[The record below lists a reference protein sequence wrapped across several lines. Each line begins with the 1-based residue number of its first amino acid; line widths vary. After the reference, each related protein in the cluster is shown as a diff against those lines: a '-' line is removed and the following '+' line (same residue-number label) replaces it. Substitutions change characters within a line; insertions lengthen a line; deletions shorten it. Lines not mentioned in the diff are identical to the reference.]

1 MPKACSVYD
10 NDSYTKDKKSER
22 RYSHHQGWREEG
34 SVVSFKVFTNLKK
47 DCELQGWDLNP
58 DRLTPGLR

>member
-10 NDSYTKDKKSER
+10 ADSYTKDKKSER

-47 DCELQGWDLNP
+47 D
-58 DRLTPGLR
+58 